1 METHEYQTLYEL
13 EESYWW
19 YVARRRLV
27 KEMLERA
34 CGNGKGRKLLDIG
47 CGTGANAKAL
57 EELGTVLAADASEQA
72 LQFCRARGLQ
82 HTVASLSEQMGVR
95 TESVDVVTALDVLE
109 HVERDVEAMREILR
123 VLKPGGILLA
133 TVPAF
138 GFLWSEHDEALHHR
152 RRYTMGE
159 LRNKLSLAGF
169 ETARSTYFITAL
181 FLPILVMRVW
191 QGMVKKSVE
200 PKTSH
205 VILPRWANRLIEGI
219 LDMERLVCRRINL
232 PVGVSIVAVARKPQ
246 GEARATRKP

>member
-95 TESVDVVTALDVLE
+95 TESLDVVTALDVLE
-109 HVERDVEAMREILR
+109 HVDRDVEAMREILR
-123 VLKPGGILLA
+123 VLKPGGFCWLR
-133 TVPAF
+133 F
-138 GFLWSEHDEALHHR
+138 R
-152 RRYTMGE
+152 RSGSCGASTMK
-159 LRNKLSLAGF
+159 RC
-169 ETARSTYFITAL
+169 ITGGGTRWGSCGTNYHWRGSRWRGA
-181 FLPILVMRVW
+181 P
-191 QGMVKKSVE
+191 
-200 PKTSH
+200 TSSQ
-205 VILPRWANRLIEGI
+205 RCF
-219 LDMERLVCRRINL
+219 CRFW
-232 PVGVSIVAVARKPQ
+232 
-246 GEARATRKP
+246 